1 MPNLVQETGVAYY
14 ATATGVQTITAANAA
29 IIGVLFASTGTAAVQ
44 FFAGATASAS
54 IGPLIVA
61 NSTIAGAT
69 INPSVYFPYPAY
81 ASGGFTI
88 DVYPSADPRLV
99 IFWNPLSNS

>member
-1 MPNLVQETGVAYY
+1 MTMNVTEFGTPYY
-14 ATATGVQTITAANAA
+14 ATATGVFTVTTANAA
-29 IIGVLFASTGTAAVQ
+29 IIGVLFCSTGTAAVQ

-61 NSTIAGAT
+61 NTTIAGAT
-69 INPSVYFPYPAY
+69 LNPAVWFPYPAY
-81 ASGGFTI
+81 ASGGFSI

-99 IFWNPLSNS
+99 IFWNPLSTS